1 MVLEGALE
9 RIIVGDL
16 FCDLP
21 LGLYIIRGENVVLIG
36 ELVCSCSPH
45 TYIIY
50 YVVCFVAAMALSFNI
65 LYFFVQDL
73 SKDDLP
79 PHMQRVT
86 RKEIEKVCE
95 MLLSVISKPKF
106 WICFLLN

>member
-1 MVLEGALE
+1 MIYLWDYTSFVVRMWCLLANWYVL
-9 RIIVGDL
+9 
-16 FCDLP
+16 
-21 LGLYIIRGENVVLIG
+21 VL
-36 ELVCSCSPH
+36 LN

-50 YVVCFVAAMALSFNI
+50 YVVCSVVAMALSFNI
-65 LYFFVQDL
+65 LYLFVQDL

-95 MLLSVISKPKF
+95 MLLSVK
-106 WICFLLN
+106 